1 MRILGVLLPPSAIG
15 AFCGM
20 LCMPCISIAH
30 CHLRPNPYLRRV
42 IADNLLLDVKAAR
55 DDGRSAAKTLSE
67 LQKKVPLINRLA
79 IKKNM
84 FGQTI
89 VELTLEQPWVIL
101 VCEGLT
107 PRVLTRAGTT
117 APTSLM
123 RDDVLAN
130 LATIVISKNT
140 NTPEQITLLAQWLG
154 QQPDNFFSRFTVFW
168 RDKSDIQVQDAL
180 LPLITIRATHETIFN
195 DRVLAFL
202 GDIKEKDRLYTT
214 IDLRFGD
221 EQIILVPKISRGKK
235 I

>member
-1 MRILGVLLPPSAIG
+1 MRILGVLLPPIMG
-15 AFCGM
+15 V
-20 LCMPCISIAH
+20 LCIPYVSMAH
-30 CHLRPNPYLRRV
+30 CHLTPNPYLKRA
-42 IADNLLLDVKAAR
+42 ITDNILLEVKAAHN
-55 DDGRSAAKTLSE
+55 DGRSAAKILPD
-67 LQKKVPLINRLA
+67 LQKKVSLINRLA

-101 VCEGLT
+101 VREGVA
-107 PRVLTRAGTT
+107 PRVLTRAGNTT
-117 APTSLM
+117 AAHFM

-130 LATIVISKNT
+130 LATIIINKT
-140 NTPEQITLLAQWLG
+140 ADTPEQISLLAQWLE
-154 QQPDNFFSRFTVFW
+154 QQPCNFFSRFSVLW

-180 LPLITIRATHETIFN
+180 LPLVTIRATHETIFN

-202 GDIKEKDRLYTT
+202 NDIKEKDRLYTT

-221 EQIILVPKISRGKK
+221 EQIILVPKVSGGKR